1 MIDRKSILGIC
12 ILCALM
18 LGVIVAQSAQAV
30 PGATFVTCEKVAK
43 AANQFTDAH
52 CKEKGEGEFKHVEF
66 APNTTTTATI
76 NNNVTGAEVSPL
88 ELKATVASL
97 GVALTAKKATAH
109 TTLEN
114 KENAT
119 EMWGEGKTI
128 KKEAGSSEGV
138 VFEEATANLGCTV
151 TGLPG
156 GVGKVETQPVSAT
169 TKGAGTMAT
178 FTPTV
183 GTKIAEFELSGAG
196 CPEFVKAKYPIFG
209 SVTCVI
215 VGATCVFTHTEVTG
229 TKTLR
234 LKNATEGP
242 VAGLSGSIT
251 IKAKDKSNEATGE
264 WPISAT
270 GEGEKEECEKECGC

>member
-1 MIDRKSILGIC
+1 MIGRKGSVGLC
-12 ILCALM
+12 MLCALM
-18 LGVIVAQSAQAV
+18 VSAIAAQAAQAV
-30 PGATFVTCEKVAK
+30 PGVTFVTCEKVAK

-76 NNNVTGAEVSPL
+76 DNKLTGEERSTAI
-88 ELKATVASL
+88 LKMTVAGL
-97 GVALTAKKATAH
+97 GVSMEAKKVTAH
-109 TTLEN
+109 ATLEN

-138 VFEEATANLGCTV
+138 VYEEVTANLGCNV

-156 GVGKVETQPVSAT
+156 GAGKVETVPVSSD
-169 TKGAGTMAT
+169 TKGAGTMTT
-178 FTPTV
+178 FRPTV
-183 GTKIAEFELSGAG
+183 GTKFAEFELSGAG
-196 CPEFVKAKYPIFG
+196 CPEAVKGKYPVFG
-209 SVTCVI
+209 SVTCVF
-215 VGATCVFTHTEVTG
+215 VGATCVFNHAEVTG

-242 VAGLSGSIT
+242 VAGLAGSIT
-251 IKAKDKSNEATGE
+251 IKALDPANEATGE

-270 GEGEKEECEKECGC
+270 ALP